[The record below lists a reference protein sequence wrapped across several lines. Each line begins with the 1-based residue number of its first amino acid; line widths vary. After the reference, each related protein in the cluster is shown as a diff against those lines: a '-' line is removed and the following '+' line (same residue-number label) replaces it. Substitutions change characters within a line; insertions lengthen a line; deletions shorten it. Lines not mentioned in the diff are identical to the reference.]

1 MVGNKCEISDVSSFH
16 YKKKVRSNLC
26 KRGTAHVHEQ
36 SWLRSGKYTLTSKKK
51 KIPTRLTIA
60 SYHAMG
66 DSHVE
71 MQLWP

>member
-1 MVGNKCEISDVSSFH
+1 MFGNKCEIFDVSSIH
-16 YKKKVRSNLC
+16 YKKVRSNLC
-26 KRGTAHVHEQ
+26 QRGYAHVHEQ
-36 SWLRSGKYTLTSKKK
+36 SWLRSGKSTLTSKK

-66 DSHVE
+66 DSHVA